1 MYQTSFNYQLARIQS
16 LFSWLKSF
24 VCGQSRREA
33 CWHAFFIRSQPARHP
48 PKATSRMGYGSNSD
62 DSLTYFQQ
70 QLQQHVYLRDIIRS
84 IHRSLAVEELHQ
96 TTVHEFMQFF
106 QADWVFVFKKG
117 HRGWQPLTTSCYVAD
132 VVDDVELNDYLRLET
147 VAPRLCQSNPIV
159 VNAQSVQQF
168 ALEQQWLNQCP
179 SAWLLVPIHLPK
191 KSVQG
196 KQPWGLIAIGRH
208 DQTYGWAVEQ
218 QEQARLL
225 TDEIEVALEHS
236 HLYMALKQ
244 DNHELKSL
252 ALTDSLTALANRRQF
267 DTYFTTEW
275 QRLAREKQPLTL
287 ILCDIDYFKRY
298 NDCYGHPTGDICLTQ
313 VSRVLT
319 RCIRRPA
326 DLVARYGGEEF
337 AVVLP
342 NTDTSGGYN
351 VGLAIQQGLAKAAIP
366 HATSQVAE
374 YITLTMGIATV
385 IPKHHLSPHDLLQA
399 ADLALYHA
407 KQQGRDRIYVHAHY
421 CIQNDEGPS
430 NKTNNHQTD
439 DHEDTD

>member
-1 MYQTSFNYQLARIQS
+1 MKS
-16 LFSWLKSF
+16 L
-24 VCGQSRREA
+24 VCVQSRREA
-33 CWHAFFIRSQPARHP
+33 FWQAFFVRSQPNTHSL
-48 PKATSRMGYGSNSD
+48 KAASRIGYCSNSQ

-70 QLQQHVYLRDIIRS
+70 QLQQHIYLRDIIRS
-84 IHRSLAVEELHQ
+84 IHRSLAVEELYQ
-96 TTVHEFMQFF
+96 TAVHEFMQFF
-106 QADWVFVFKKG
+106 QADWVFVLEKG
-117 HRGWQPLTTSCYVAD
+117 HRNWQPLTTSCCVTD
-132 VVDDVELNDYLRLET
+132 IVNDVELNAYLKLET
-147 VAPRLCQSNPIV
+147 VAPRLCQSSPIM
-159 VNAQSVQQF
+159 VNAQSVQQLP
-168 ALEQQWLNQCP
+168 LEQQWLKQCP
-179 SAWLLVPIHLPK
+179 SSWLLVPIHLPE

-208 DQTYGWAVEQ
+208 DQPHGWTVEQ

-225 TDEIEVALEHS
+225 TDEIEVALAHS
-236 HLYMALKQ
+236 HQYMALKQ

-287 ILCDIDYFKRY
+287 ILCDIDYFKLY
-298 NDCYGHPTGDICLTQ
+298 NDYYGHPTGDICLTQ

-319 RCIRRPA
+319 HCIRRPA

-342 NTDTSGGYN
+342 NTDTSGGHN
-351 VGLAIQQGLAKAAIP
+351 VALAIQQGLEQEAIP
-366 HATSQVAE
+366 HVTSPVAE
-374 YITLTMGIATV
+374 AVTLTMGIATV

-421 CIQNDEGPS
+421 CLQNDEASS
-430 NKTNNHQTD
+430 NSTNDHQPD
-439 DHEDTD
+439 KDKD